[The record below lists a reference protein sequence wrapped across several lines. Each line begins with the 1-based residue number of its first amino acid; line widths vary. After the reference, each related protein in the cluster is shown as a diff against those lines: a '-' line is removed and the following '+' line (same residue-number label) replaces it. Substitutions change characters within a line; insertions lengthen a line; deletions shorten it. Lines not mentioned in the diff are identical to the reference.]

1 MTPTPR
7 KMHPLKRQKMPLMTL
22 RQMTLQTTLK
32 MLPMMLPPMLL
43 MMKLKF
49 LTDFRSRPSPVPG
62 QQPPQSI
69 KFSFS

>member
-1 MTPTPR
+1 
-7 KMHPLKRQKMPLMTL
+7 MHPLKRQKMPLMTL

>member
-1 MTPTPR
+1 
-7 KMHPLKRQKMPLMTL
+7 MHPLKRQKMPLMTL

-32 MLPMMLPPMLL
+32 MLPMMLPLMLPPMLL